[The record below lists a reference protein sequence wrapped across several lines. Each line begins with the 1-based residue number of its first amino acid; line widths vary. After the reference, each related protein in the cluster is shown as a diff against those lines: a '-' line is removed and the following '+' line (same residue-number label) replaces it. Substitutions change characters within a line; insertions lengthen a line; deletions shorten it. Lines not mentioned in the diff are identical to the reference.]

1 MTWEILAALITIC
14 GFLITLCT
22 LVFKLSKALTA
33 IEAAI
38 TALKEFKTDSKA
50 EHKTMHDKIEDHEKR
65 ISNNAMRIE
74 LLETK
79 VEGPNN

>member
-38 TALKEFKTDSKA
+38 SALKEFRTDSKI
-50 EHKTMHDKIEDHEKR
+50 EHKEMHDKLEDHETR
-65 ISNNAMRIE
+65 IGKLEIKVDGNN
-74 LLETK
+74 T
-79 VEGPNN
+79 